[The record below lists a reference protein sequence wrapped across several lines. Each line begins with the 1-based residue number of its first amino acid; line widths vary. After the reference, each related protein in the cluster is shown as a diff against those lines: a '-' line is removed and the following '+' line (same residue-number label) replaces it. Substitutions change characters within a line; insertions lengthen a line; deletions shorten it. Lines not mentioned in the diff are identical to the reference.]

1 MFWKS
6 WVIVLI
12 KRGRKGMLDKFKA
25 LREYSKAMAIYA
37 LVLLAIGGIASLCER
52 FFILS
57 FIINII
63 CTVVLILAVWGV
75 LEWALLIFK
84 KIIKMIMK
92 KFDHNDR
99 L

>member
-1 MFWKS
+1 
-6 WVIVLI
+6 
-12 KRGRKGMLDKFKA
+12 MLDKFGG
-25 LREYSKAMAIYA
+25 LREYSKIVAIYA
-37 LVLLAIGGIASLCER
+37 LVLLVVGGITSLCER

-57 FIINII
+57 CIINII

-84 KIIKMIMK
+84 KIIKMMMK